1 MPELKRSHLVTAFS
15 IRLPNI
21 GIVQQCLGQSFETLS
36 QLPVARLDPYAH
48 SSMPTARD
56 NG

>member
-36 QLPVARLDPYAH
+36 QLPVARLVPYAQR
-48 SSMPTARD
+48 SMPSGRV